1 MRGST
6 AVACG
11 VERGAQW
18 AKTASSR
25 VGCPPWGGD
34 QRGGALAEAF
44 QDGFEQLAARIS
56 TFIRGNDDKVW
67 QALICLFAEG
77 HLLIEGVPGVAKTS
91 LAKAITQSI
100 GGITRSRIQFT
111 PDLLPS
117 DVTGSR
123 IYRQGGVLE
132 FEPGPVFHNIVIG
145 DEINRAS
152 PKTQSALLEVMA
164 ERQVTTDGTT
174 RALPRPFMCIATQN
188 PIEHQGTYS
197 LPEAQVD
204 RFMMMLSM
212 SYPAAEDEVRVVADE
227 LDGKG
232 PSRERDP
239 VLDRTQV
246 LLMIEQARK
255 VHVAPLLQR
264 YAVDVVRATRDPAAG
279 VWLGASPRGSI
290 ALVAAARTQAAAKGR
305 DYTVTQDVKDV
316 APAVLGHRVLMDP
329 DASFPAPGAGS
340 SGSAPGL
347 DGGPASAALIHRI
360 LNRTNLPGPSDVE
373 CEK

>member
-1 MRGST
+1 M
-6 AVACG
+6 
-11 VERGAQW
+11 AQ
-18 AKTASSR
+18 
-25 VGCPPWGGD
+25 
-34 QRGGALAEAF
+34 AF

-56 TFIRGNDDKVW
+56 TFIRGNEQTVRR
-67 QALICLFAEG
+67 ALVCFFAEG

-100 GGITRSRIQFT
+100 GGITQSRIQFT

-132 FEPGPVFHNIVIG
+132 FEPGPVFHHIVIG

-174 RALPRPFMCIATQN
+174 RVLERPFMCIATQN

-212 SYPAAEDEVRVVADE
+212 GYPRVEEEVQVVADE
-227 LDGKG
+227 LADAG
-232 PSRERDP
+232 PATEREH
-239 VLDRTQV
+239 VLDRDRV

-264 YAVDVVRATRDPAAG
+264 YVVDIVRATRDPAAG
-279 VWLGASPRGSI
+279 VWLGASPRGST
-290 ALVAAARTQAAAKGR
+290 ALVAAARTQAAANGR

-316 APAVLGHRVLMDP
+316 AVAVLGHRVLLDP
-329 DASFPAPGAGS
+329 DASFPAPGASAG
-340 SGSAPGL
+340 GSALAPG
-347 DGGPASAALIHRI
+347 GGSGSAALIQRI
-360 LNRTNLPGPSDVE
+360 LDRTNLPGPSDVE
-373 CEK
+373 CKK